1 MATEASI
8 ITVTIRADE
17 TSYTFA
23 HRQTDAD
30 LSGLSA
36 SQRATLRGSHWLRD
50 TDPASSVFL
59 TEDADEQTAL
69 ESSLSSLSVTFTVSD
84 VSLTTS
90 QKADVV
96 ASGIRSKKYIPK
108 YLEVC
113 GVLRA
118 EGGRD
123 TAGRARAKGQIVAV

>member
-8 ITVTIRADE
+8 ITVTIGADE

-30 LSGLSA
+30 LSGLSEA
-36 SQRATLRGSHWLRD
+36 QRATLRGSHWLRD

-96 ASGIRSKKYIPK
+96 ASGIRSKQYIPK

-118 EGGRD
+118 EGASD
-123 TAGRARAKGQIVAV
+123 TAVRAMAKGQIVAV